1 MGVKSSLYVKS
12 DNTEFLVPGS
22 DKMYVGGTPVSS
34 VTVEQVNP
42 IAPTQQ
48 NPVNATT
55 IVGGEGLVELM
66 MQDVLGHYIYF
77 NGQARNNTP
86 PFSGTIASIFND
98 IQFSVYSVNGS
109 TSTGG
114 WSMKG
119 GDAFGIADTPDDVKL
134 ITNGVAAGPYT
145 VVIKAST
152 VWKDYY
158 YTVKVNV
165 Q

>member
-1 MGVKSSLYVKS
+1 M
-12 DNTEFLVPGS
+12 
-22 DKMYVGGTPVSS
+22 
-34 VTVEQVNP
+34 NP

-77 NGQARNNTP
+77 NGQARNNTAP
-86 PFSGTIASIFND
+86 YSGTIASIFNA

-109 TSTGG
+109 TSFSG
-114 WSMKG
+114 WSLKET
-119 GDAFGIADTPDDVKL
+119 DTPATVTLKTNGIA
-134 ITNGVAAGPYT
+134 AGTYT
-145 VVIKAST
+145 IVLKAST
-152 VWKDYY
+152 TWKDYY

-165 Q
+165 L